1 MKHSL
6 TRVIKMVDPRAHA
19 LLRSGS
25 YSDQTVDL
33 ELELDT
39 RGKDENCL
47 PATYTKKVFLRL
59 VCSRQHST

>member
-6 TRVIKMVDPRAHA
+6 TRVIKMVDPCTRA

-39 RGKDENCL
+39 RDKDENCL
-47 PATYTKKVFLRL
+47 RATYT
-59 VCSRQHST
+59 